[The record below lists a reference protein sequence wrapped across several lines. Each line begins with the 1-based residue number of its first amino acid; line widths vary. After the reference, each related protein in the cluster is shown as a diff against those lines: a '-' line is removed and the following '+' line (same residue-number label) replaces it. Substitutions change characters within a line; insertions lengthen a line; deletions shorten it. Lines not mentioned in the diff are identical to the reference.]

1 MKKFSTFILS
11 LFAAV
16 SVVAAPVMPTLSF
29 DKELKFRGD
38 VVGKNSVRV
47 DDKNFR
53 VAEALDAA
61 KGMFKS
67 PAKAEGAVDIEGDY
81 NMVIGDYYF
90 EDSVGDVETTATISL
105 YDEGIYL
112 ISSPYFSSILAFESE
127 SGTGLY
133 FQPLKM
139 GAVTVQGQTYYLA
152 FLPFIYTLTGEVDPE
167 TGNPVG
173 QVVPQAYTVEYD
185 AQSNSFDFPA
195 DHGFAWMLYSD
206 ENYTTA
212 ASWADAFDVISLAK
226 EIEEDLS
233 TWTTVG
239 EATFQDGWAM
249 PAFGI
254 EPDEITYKV
263 ALEQND
269 DNKNIF
275 RVVNPYGEA
284 WPLASEGLNEG
295 SGNGYIK
302 FDVSDPDH
310 VQFIA
315 VESGFANSQL
325 GVSKFYCIDVLS
337 YLVNASGKT
346 AAEVIEIMG
355 DEIQYTTYKD
365 GVVLL
370 PSVIVD
376 DAYNNAACFGVQGEK
391 YAGYGWT
398 DKATEKPVNMEAK
411 ITFPTDF
418 NFVPDQS
425 AIDNIVADD
434 ANAPVEYF
442 NLQGV
447 KVQNPENGL
456 YIKRQGKTVE
466 KVVIRK

>member
-1 MKKFSTFILS
+1 MKKISTFILS

-16 SVVAAPVMPTLSF
+16 SVMAATVMPTLSF

-38 VVGKNSVRV
+38 VVGKNSVKV

-67 PAKAEGAVDIEGDY
+67 PAKAEVAVEIEGDY
-81 NMVIGDYYF
+81 NMMIGDYYF
-90 EDSVGDVETTATISL
+90 EDSTGPVETSATISL
-105 YDEGIYL
+105 YQEGVYL
-112 ISSPYFSSILAFESE
+112 FTSPYFGSILAFESE
-127 SGTGLY
+127 SGTGLT
-133 FQPLKM
+133 FSALKM
-139 GAVTVQGQTYYLA
+139 GTTQDEGGTTYYVA
-152 FLPFIYTLTGEVDPE
+152 FIPFQYVEDE
-167 TGNPVG
+167 TGKGSING
-173 QVVPQAYTVEYD
+173 LEYTVEYD
-185 AQSNSFDFPA
+185 AENNGFVFPA
-195 DHGFAWMLYSD
+195 DHGFGFMIYSD

-212 ASWADAFDVISLAK
+212 VGWADLFDVISLTK
-226 EIEEDLS
+226 EVEEEDTS
-233 TWTTVG
+233 TWTKVGDATV
-239 EATFQDGWAM
+239 QDGWLM

-254 EPDEITYKV
+254 EPDEITYQV
-263 ALEQND
+263 PLEQND
-269 DNKNIF
+269 VNKNLF
-275 RVVNPYGEA
+275 RLVNPYGEA
-284 WPLASEGLNEG
+284 WPLASEGFNEG

-302 FDVSDPDH
+302 FDLSDPDH
-310 VQFIA
+310 VAFIA
-315 VESGFANSQL
+315 VETGFANAEL

-337 YLVNASGKT
+337 ALVDYSGKT
-346 AAEVIEIMG
+346 AAEVVEIMG
-355 DEIQYTTYKD
+355 DGIQYATFKD
-365 GVVLL
+365 GVVFL

-376 DAYNNAACFGVQGEK
+376 GAYSSAACFGIQGDK
-391 YAGYGWT
+391 YAGYTWR
-398 DKATEKPVNMEAK
+398 DSATEEPVNMEAK
-411 ITFPTDF
+411 ITFPADF